1 MKKDSTWASKQRA
14 QRAPILGIAVTAAGV
29 SRAVKN
35 APSRLVAAGWPEA
48 KRAPSID
55 LVPIKKKQ
63 ILVDGDIADVIKRVA
78 AALGYKSMSGLL
90 NDALVHYLKAEY
102 PDMNL
107 TLVATATWSAG
118 ES

>member
-1 MKKDSTWASKQRA
+1 MEGEEARPASAEADKA
-14 QRAPILGIAVTAAGV
+14 QNTITAAALETGP
-29 SRAVKN
+29 
-35 APSRLVAAGWPEA
+35 APNTVEMRLVAAGWAEA

-90 NDALVHYLKAEY
+90 NDALVHYLRAEY

-107 TLVATATWSAG
+107 TFVATATWSAG
-118 ES
+118 EP